1 VVAGVTKSEIIVPTR
16 MATFKLSLK
25 IWVWGGVQHWRRGI
39 GRLVSSK
46 PKKKC
51 PKEVFLTWSAREI
64 ASGKSFSWITLLGVI
79 QISSQAIDCKKFEND
94 ELHFVGF

>member
-1 VVAGVTKSEIIVPTR
+1 LGRSPTLEEGYR
-16 MATFKLSLK
+16 ETCFFQA
-25 IWVWGGVQHWRRGI
+25 
-39 GRLVSSK
+39 
-46 PKKKC
+46 KKKC